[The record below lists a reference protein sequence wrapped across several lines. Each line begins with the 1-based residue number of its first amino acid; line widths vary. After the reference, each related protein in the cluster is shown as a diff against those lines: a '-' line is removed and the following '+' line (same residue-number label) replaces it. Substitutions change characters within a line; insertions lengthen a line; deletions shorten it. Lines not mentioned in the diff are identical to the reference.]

1 MHCARH
7 LKSYFLL
14 QRSFTPANVQN
25 LHKVLFAQAE
35 AGEVGGGG
43 VGVDGIFNQPGRQKR
58 HKLGNLKS
66 YRLLLRVS
74 AAVQLRGR
82 DVPAV
87 CANHLHTW
95 ARIPPLA
102 DTINTYGQRCLS
114 YLNFFLILIS
124 NYLTSHTMRFQN
136 HLNFTQTHCTE
147 VC

>member
-35 AGEVGGGG
+35 AGGVGGGG

-114 YLNFFLILIS
+114 YLNFF
-124 NYLTSHTMRFQN
+124 F
-136 HLNFTQTHCTE
+136 NFNIKLFDE
-147 VC
+147 SYYEIPESP